1 MQKHYGRYEVMY
13 QLGQGAM
20 AAVHLARDP
29 LLGRFVAIKVLHS
42 ELTTQPDVLNRFFK
56 EARIVA
62 AVRHP
67 HVVEVFDFGQEGQ
80 SMFLVM
86 EFVDGQSL
94 GSLLKQLKIPSMHPT
109 EPVDQGEEISRAT
122 PFLLAEPMD
131 AQVAAALICQAAE
144 GLSVAVRHGVVHRDI
159 KPENM
164 MIDQEGNLKISDFG
178 IAHVQDD
185 SLTKT
190 GAVLGSPHYMS
201 PEQARGFKPIT
212 FQADMFSLGAVFYNC
227 LAGHP
232 PFQGKNL
239 PDLFRK
245 IVSEPH
251 VPLWRLRPDID
262 PFLMSLVDT
271 LLHKDPAQRGGGP
284 KWLHRQLQSYLL
296 TLGIVE
302 PSERVSTYL
311 QGLSAQGVQTTWRS
325 TRSPTVQDHAQRT
338 LRYSRET
345 RRETALAWPLASIV
359 VVAVVVTGLWYRLG
373 HHTVNTK
380 VAFSTAQMTPAISVP
395 IIKDGPE
402 LRLPVPAKVH
412 IDTSLSVESKSP
424 TDTENPSTA
433 AIESPANLTLQS
445 SPPFAEVFVD
455 GRYVGLTPVK
465 LEAMISGSHRI
476 VMKGKGSPPLD
487 TLLILHP
494 GVQGFKFI
502 IEKDFATRLAG
513 TAEEVD

>member
-1 MQKHYGRYEVMY
+1 
-13 QLGQGAM
+13 M

-42 ELTTQPDVLNRFFK
+42 ELTTQPDVLNRFYK

-67 HVVEVFDFGQEGQ
+67 HVVDVFDFGQEG
-80 SMFLVM
+80 SDMFLVM

-94 GSLLKQLKIPSMHPT
+94 GSLLKQLKIPSLHPT
-109 EPVDQGEEISRAT
+109 EPADQNDEMSRAT
-122 PFLLAEPMD
+122 PFLLATPMD

-144 GLSVAVRHGVVHRDI
+144 GLSVAARHGVVHRDI

-164 MIDQEGNLKISDFG
+164 MIDQQGTLKISDFG

-190 GAVLGSPHYMS
+190 GAVLGSPHFMS
-201 PEQARGFKPIT
+201 PEQVRGFKPIT

-232 PFQGKNL
+232 PFHGKNL

-262 PFLMSLVDT
+262 PFLMTLVDT

-284 KWLHRQLQSYLL
+284 KWLHRQLQSYLV
-296 TLGIVE
+296 TSGIVE
-302 PSERVSTYL
+302 PSERVCAYL

-345 RRETALAWPLASIV
+345 RRKTPLLWLLASGL
-359 VVAVVVTGLWYRLG
+359 VVAVLAMGLWYRLG
-373 HHTVNTK
+373 HHTVNPK
-380 VAFSTAQMTPAISVP
+380 VAFSADQVAPPVLAPVVQEGKGLLM
-395 IIKDGPE
+395 PE
-402 LRLPVPAKVH
+402 TIASH
-412 IDTSLSVESKSP
+412 SDSSLSVERKNP
-424 TDTENPSTA
+424 DETEHVLTPA
-433 AIESPANLTLQS
+433 VESPANLTLQS

-465 LEAMISGSHRI
+465 LEGMVSGSHRI
-476 VMKGKGSPPLD
+476 VVKGKGSPPLD
-487 TLLILHP
+487 TLLNLRP

-502 IEKDFATRLAG
+502 IEKDFAARLAG
-513 TAEEVD
+513 ATDEVD